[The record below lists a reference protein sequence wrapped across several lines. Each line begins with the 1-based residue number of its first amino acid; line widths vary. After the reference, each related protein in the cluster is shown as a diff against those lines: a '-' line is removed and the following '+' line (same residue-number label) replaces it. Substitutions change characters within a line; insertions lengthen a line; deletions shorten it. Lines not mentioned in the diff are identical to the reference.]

1 MRPRDST
8 EWTNPVRLSSHKDL
22 ALYDLVGRL
31 AADHR
36 FPGKYLSTVG
46 TPQVSIRV
54 VFNDSVLVTL
64 DEMPRPCLVVFVKQ
78 EAAVHAINLDGMS
91 LFLVSHNRA
100 AQMTLRNL
108 SIDLSGSRDI
118 ALFHAAPSCL
128 PPACPSPA
136 CRQTGTQTG
145 SGTGREESWVAS
157 PEFTR
162 IFSESHRRE
171 RSIPDLPRLHNWRSY
186 RICRP
191 MLDHDL

>member
-8 EWTNPVRLSSHKDL
+8 EWTNPVRLSSYKDL

-78 EAAVHAINLDGMS
+78 EAAVHAINLDGVS

-100 AQMTLRNL
+100 A
-108 SIDLSGSRDI
+108 
-118 ALFHAAPSCL
+118 
-128 PPACPSPA
+128 
-136 CRQTGTQTG
+136 
-145 SGTGREESWVAS
+145 
-157 PEFTR
+157 
-162 IFSESHRRE
+162 
-171 RSIPDLPRLHNWRSY
+171 
-186 RICRP
+186 
-191 MLDHDL
+191 